1 MQVVRITT
9 ETQLQHLRP
18 HWNALAGDV
27 PFRCWEWLHPW
38 WRHYGA
44 GRELYVLAV
53 YDCQQVLRGVAP
65 WLLEKSARRGRALRL
80 LGSGEVCSDHLG
92 ILADDHHADQ
102 VAAVLAD
109 WLTQHAGQK
118 QTAGSDPRWD
128 VLELAAVDADDRAVQ
143 RLLAGLRQRGCAVD
157 CRPGPRC
164 WVIDL
169 PETWEEYLARL
180 SKSHR
185 KKLKRLGRSG
195 FSGAGTRV
203 CRTVDAQSL
212 RTGMEILVDLHQ
224 RRRRALGDPGCFASP
239 QFSRFLHDAAAALAD
254 ANRLNLYWV
263 ESEGRPLAAEF
274 QLLSETTVYAYQAG
288 MDPARLDRQPGRL
301 TCIAG
306 IRQALGAGRTQF
318 DFLRGD
324 EPYKSQWGASARPSL
339 NVRVAAPKPLAWARH
354 LTWLA
359 GRRAKQAIK
368 DGLAALRAAPAADPG
383 RGPGKRPP
391 ADRSARAHPGKGDTA
406 RGERAAASEPRRDR

>member
-1 MQVVRITT
+1 
-9 ETQLQHLRP
+9 
-18 HWNALAGDV
+18 
-27 PFRCWEWLHPW
+27 
-38 WRHYGA
+38 
-44 GRELYVLAV
+44 
-53 YDCQQVLRGVAP
+53 
-65 WLLEKSARRGRALRL
+65 LRL

-92 ILADDHHADQ
+92 ILADHHHADQ
-102 VAAVLAD
+102 VAAALAD

-128 VLELAAVDADDRAVQ
+128 VLELAAVDAADLAVK
-143 RLLAGLRQRGCAVD
+143 RLRERLRQRGCAVD

-169 PETWEEYLARL
+169 PQTWEDYLAGL

-195 FSGAGTRV
+195 FRGTGTRV
-203 CRTVDAQSL
+203 CRATDDQSV

-224 RRRRALGDPGCFASP
+224 RRRRSLGEPGCFASP
-239 QFSRFLHDAAAALAD
+239 QFSRFLHDAAAVLAD

-263 ESEGRPLAAEF
+263 ESEGRPLAVEF

-288 MDPARLDRQPGRL
+288 MDPDRLDRQPGRL
-301 TCIAG
+301 SCIAG
-306 IRQALGAGRTQF
+306 IQQALRAGRARF

-324 EPYKSQWGASARPSL
+324 EPYKTQWDATPRSSL
-339 NVRVAAPKPLAWARH
+339 DVRVAAPKPLAWARH

-359 GRRAKQAIK
+359 GQRAKEAIK
-368 DGLAALRAAPAADPG
+368 GGLAALRTRPAASHGP
-383 RGPGKRPP
+383 GPGKRPP
-391 ADRSARAHPGKGDTA
+391 ADRGARAHPGKGETGR
-406 RGERAAASEPRRDR
+406 RGRAAAAEPGPDR